1 MNFREVILVLAE
13 DDDGHAELI
22 QRNLLRSGLTN
33 QIHRVRDGMEAWEF
47 LNSGA
52 PNNGFLLLLDLS
64 MPRMDGVTLLKQMK
78 ASPVLSMVP
87 VIILSTTDD
96 PREIERCYALGCN
109 VYVTKPVDYDAFMD
123 AVRRLGLFLQIV
135 QTPPSN
141 GQPAGE

>member
-78 ASPVLSMVP
+78 ASPALSMVP